1 MPTLSRRTL
10 LIAGAVGAAGAT
22 VGAGPAAAAPG
33 GPAPHSGMAGAAAT
47 ATPPPPAGQPF
58 APNWFPADIPGWSPD
73 TDPDARFN
81 RSTTPLTSRIIDRHT
96 TANAEARRRRI
107 LALSVFGNTDGNPSQ
122 GSAQFDYYTSEFWQ
136 YIDSLVFWG
145 GSASEGLILA
155 PNPTVTDAAHRNGV
169 PVHGTV
175 FFPPNVY
182 GGNLDWV
189 RQFLQR
195 DALGRFPVADGLARI
210 SRYFGFEG
218 WFINQETDGADPALA
233 EEMRLFVVA
242 LKTRTSVIWY
252 DAMNTTGHIGWRG
265 RLDELNAPYFATSDT
280 MFVDFRWDYPD
291 LPSSAGYARGMGRDP
306 GQLFCGVDTG
316 WRQFKV
322 QLDFDA
328 VFPAKDPNGLSIGLY
343 RPDFTLTSIDDKTQ
357 YEAREQRFWVGAD
370 GDPATSTADADGWK
384 GVSSKVAEAAV
395 VTRAPF
401 VTTFNTGHGRLWASG
416 GRLWQRGE
424 WNNLTAQDV
433 LPTWR
438 WRVTGSPLTACY
450 DYAKVWEGGSSL
462 RLTGTLASPTRVDL
476 YATRVRLTAGNRI
489 SLTATAT
496 RATTVPGGTGGT
508 GGAPEPGIGGD
519 TASADATVP
528 DAPARDDLRISALL
542 RFLDA
547 PDTDV
552 EVPLGRF
559 GDRWTTRDTGLSR
572 FHGRTLIR
580 IALRISGT
588 PGPTDLHIGR
598 LALEEAADREPRP
611 VRGVRVDGNRITWS
625 GGPGRYDV
633 RAVDRRGARTWLG
646 RTTSTAFYAASIPAD
661 TKIEVLAL

>member
-1 MPTLSRRTL
+1 MPSLSRRNL
-10 LIAGAVGAAGAT
+10 LIAGAAGAAAATAGA
-22 VGAGPAAAAPG
+22 APAAAAPG
-33 GPAPHSGMAGAAAT
+33 STGHPGITGAGPA
-47 ATPPPPAGQPF
+47 AGQPF
-58 APNWFPADIPGWSPD
+58 APNWFPADIATWSPD

-81 RSTTPLTSRIIDRHT
+81 RSTTPLTSRIVDRHT
-96 TANAEARRRRI
+96 TANAEARKRRI
-107 LALSVFGNTDGNPSQ
+107 LALSVFANTDGNPSQ
-122 GSAQFDYYTSEFWQ
+122 GSARFDYYTSEFWQ

-182 GGNLDWV
+182 GGDLDWV
-189 RQFLQR
+189 RQFLRR

-218 WFINQETDGADPALA
+218 WFINQETTGADPALA

-242 LKTRTSVIWY
+242 LKSQSSVIWY
-252 DAMNTTGHIGWRG
+252 DAMNTTGAVGWRG

-291 LPSSAGYARGMGRDP
+291 LPSSATYARGMGRDP

-316 WRQFKV
+316 WRQYKV

-328 VFPAKDPNGLSIGLY
+328 VFPADDPNQLSIGLY
-343 RPDFTLTSIDDKTQ
+343 RPDFTLTSTDDKSA

-370 GDPATSTADADGWK
+370 GDPSTSTADADGWK

-401 VTTFNTGHGRLWASG
+401 ATTFNTGHGRLWASD
-416 GRLWQRGE
+416 GRVWQRGE

-438 WRVTGSPLTACY
+438 WLVTGSALTVGY
-450 DYAKVWEGGSSL
+450 DYEKVWEGGSSL
-462 RLTGTLASPTRVDL
+462 RLTGVLGAPTRVDL
-476 YATRVRLTAGNRI
+476 YATRVRLTAGDRI
-489 SLTATAT
+489 SLTATA
-496 RATTVPGGTGGT
+496 APG
-508 GGAPEPGIGGD
+508 
-519 TASADATVP
+519 V
-528 DAPARDDLRISALL
+528 RISALV

-552 EVPLGRF
+552 EVPLGLF
-559 GDRWTTRDTGLSR
+559 GDRWTTRESGLSR

-588 PGPTDLHIGR
+588 PGATAIHIGR
-598 LALEEAADREPRP
+598 LALEAAGDREPRP
-611 VRGVRVDGNRITWS
+611 VRGVRVDGNRITWP
-625 GGPGRYDV
+625 GGAGSYDV
-633 RAVDRRGARTWLG
+633 LAVDRHGARTWLG
-646 RTTSTAFYAASIPAD
+646 RTTSTAFYAPTIPAA
-661 TKIEVLAL
+661 TKIEVLAR

>member
-1 MPTLSRRTL
+1 MASLSRRNL

-22 VGAGPAAAAPG
+22 VGAVPAAAAPG
-33 GPAPHSGMAGAAAT
+33 RAPGIAAVPPTNQAPPA
-47 ATPPPPAGQPF
+47 AGQPF
-58 APNWFPADIPGWSPD
+58 APNWFPDDVAVWSPETD
-73 TDPDARFN
+73 TDARFN
-81 RSTTPLTSRIIDRHT
+81 RSTTPLTSRIVDRHT
-96 TANAEARRRRI
+96 TANAEARKRRI
-107 LALSVFGNTDGNPSQ
+107 LALSVFANTDGNPSQ
-122 GSAQFDYYTSEFWQ
+122 GGAQFDYYTSEFWQ

-189 RQFLQR
+189 RQFLRR

-218 WFINQETDGADPALA
+218 WFINQETTGADPALA

-242 LKTRTSVIWY
+242 LKAKTSVIWY
-252 DAMNTTGHIGWRG
+252 DAMDTTGAVGWRG
-265 RLDELNAPYFATSDT
+265 RLDELNAPYFATADT

-291 LPSSAGYARGMGRDP
+291 LPSSATYARGMGRDP

-328 VFPAKDPNGLSIGLY
+328 VFPADDPNGLSIGLY
-343 RPDFTLTSIDDKTQ
+343 RPDFTLTSTDDKSA

-370 GDPATSTADADGWK
+370 GDPSTSTADADGWR

-401 VTTFNTGHGRLWASG
+401 STTFNTGHGRLWASD
-416 GRLWQRGE
+416 GRVWQRGE

-438 WRVTGSPLTACY
+438 WLVTGSALTAGY
-450 DYAKVWEGGSSL
+450 DYEKVWEGGSSL
-462 RLTGTLASPTRVDL
+462 RLAGVLGAPTRVDL

-489 SLTATAT
+489 SLTATSAP
-496 RATTVPGGTGGT
+496 AAGGQAAGGTAGS
-508 GGAPEPGIGGD
+508 GAAPGD
-519 TASADATVP
+519 AADA
-528 DAPARDDLRISALL
+528 AAARGGVRISALV

-552 EVPLGRF
+552 EVPLGQF
-559 GDRWTTRDTGLSR
+559 GDRWTTREAGLSR

-580 IALRISGT
+580 IGLRISGT
-588 PGPTDLHIGR
+588 QGDTAIHIGR
-598 LALEEAADREPRP
+598 LALEEAGDCEPRP

-625 GGPGRYDV
+625 GGAGAYDV
-633 RAVDRRGARTWLG
+633 LAVDRHGARTWLG
-646 RTTSTAFYAASIPAD
+646 RTTTTAFYAPTIPTGA
-661 TKIEVLAL
+661 KIEVLAL